1 MRSRAKTVSAEPEVP
16 AGDMTAA
23 PAAQPRRSN
32 GAADYRLEEQ
42 VGLILRRA
50 SQRHVAIFAR
60 HIDKEITPTRWAA
73 LAKLYEGG
81 PTSQNLLGRRT
92 AMDGATIK
100 GVVDRLM
107 KLHLIETRADPGDG
121 RRRVVALTE
130 KGRQAVEKSL
140 AHANAI
146 TRKTLAPLSADEQ
159 KHFLA
164 LLHRLA

>member
-23 PAAQPRRSN
+23 PAARPRRSN
-32 GAADYRLEEQ
+32 GAAEYRLEEQ
-42 VGLILRRA
+42 VGFILRRA

-140 AHANAI
+140 AHAGAI

>member
-1 MRSRAKTVSAEPEVP
+1 MWRSSP
-16 AGDMTAA
+16 G
-23 PAAQPRRSN
+23 
-32 GAADYRLEEQ
+32 
-42 VGLILRRA
+42 
-50 SQRHVAIFAR
+50 
-60 HIDKEITPTRWAA
+60 HIDKDITPTRWAA

-130 KGRQAVEKSL
+130 SGPAGGGEIPGPRQR
-140 AHANAI
+140 HH
-146 TRKTLAPLSADEQ
+146 RKTLAPLTCRGAGAISWRCSAGWRNAARFAAAARSLRIFSA
-159 KHFLA
+159 HFP
-164 LLHRLA
+164 HS